1 MPARQDPII
10 LAFRDEILNKIIK
23 NKIIDLAYENK
34 GSFLDTA
41 DFCDQ
46 FRNKYK
52 CDTGDRTIQ
61 SWMKELNIVLQRSV
75 TFIDMDQDHMRQ
87 PPPPMREPNDE
98 DFEMVFDNE

>member
-10 LAFRDEILNKIIK
+10 LAFRDEIMKKVIK
-23 NKIIDLAYENK
+23 NKIIDLAYTNK
-34 GSFLDTA
+34 GSFLDTP

-46 FRNKYK
+46 FRKVYECETSN
-52 CDTGDRTIQ
+52 RVIQ

-75 TFIDMDQDHMRQ
+75 TFIDMNQDHIKQ
-87 PPPPMREPNDE
+87 SVPVEREPSDE